1 MKRLSVI
8 AAAAALAL
16 SSGAGAYDLGGLGG
30 GGEGGM
36 SSSGG
41 STGMSAEPS
50 CAQVICLSPEPGSP
64 PPAGCFPT
72 RAVYFAI
79 QIWNPYYNESA
90 TSNARRAYLMTCTTA
105 RQQDITTIQDNYGE
119 LMVDPMVY

>member
-8 AAAAALAL
+8 AAAATLAL
-16 SSGAGAYDLGGLGG
+16 STGAWAYDLGGLSGG
-30 GGEGGM
+30 GGGM
-36 SSSGG
+36 SSGGG

-50 CAQVICLSPEPGSP
+50 CAQVICLSPPSGSP
-64 PPAGCFPT
+64 PPAGCLPT

-105 RQQDITTIQDNYGE
+105 RQQDITTIQDKYGE